1 MTPPVLMP
9 VTEHRHGLGH
19 WRGRTSGGARIISSA
34 IRCMRVIGQPG
45 VILLSPPIALL
56 ALVLD
61 PRARCESMRYFRH
74 LRPGIGGDEA
84 LGLAWRHL
92 SAFGRVLCDR
102 MLAYSD
108 PQRMRLELQDHGG
121 QRLRQAVNSS
131 RGCLLISAHIGNWEL
146 AGQLLQRL
154 QTAGSRRAHLV
165 MIESED
171 PAVRALVRANMG
183 DRPPALIDPRDGF
196 AASLAIHA
204 ALAAGETVCMLGD
217 RAMVGQ
223 SSLRVPFLG
232 RPAAFPLGPFQIA
245 VATGCLLVPCFLLK
259 KSRSHYALVV
269 DRPWQV
275 AAGHPRSQR
284 TVVINAMVVRWVA
297 RLESVVR
304 HHPFQWHNFSDFWR
318 AP

>member
-1 MTPPVLMP
+1 MP
-9 VTEHRHGLGH
+9 VNQSRNLGR
-19 WRGRTSGGARIISSA
+19 WRGRTTVGVWA
-34 IRCMRVIGQPG
+34 IRCSAHGIRLLGQRG
-45 VILLSPPIALL
+45 VVLLSPPIALL

-108 PQRMRLELQDHGG
+108 PQRMRIDFDEHGG
-121 QRLRQAVNSS
+121 RRLREAVNAR
-131 RGCLLISAHIGNWEL
+131 RGCLLVSAHLGNWEL

-154 QTAGSRRAHLV
+154 QSLGSPRAHLV

-171 PAVRALVRANMG
+171 PEVRALVRANMG

-217 RAMVGQ
+217 RAMPGQ
-223 SSLRVPFLG
+223 ASQWVPFLG
-232 RPAAFPLGPFQIA
+232 RPAAFPVGPFQIA
-245 VATGCLLVPCFLLK
+245 AVTGCLLLPCFLLK
-259 KSRSHYALVV
+259 KSRGHYALVV
-269 DRPWQV
+269 DQPWQIDNSL
-275 AAGHPRSQR
+275 ARSQR
-284 TVVINAMVVRWVA
+284 TAAMQRLVVRWVG

-304 HHPFQWHNFSDFWR
+304 RHPFQWHNFSDFWS